1 MKHIIDLM
9 RLDIIAMR
17 AKKLSPWKLFAAV
30 TVLSLILGM
39 LSPIFLYFLLFAIA
53 FTAAQAMIDL
63 NNKNEGEMTYAVI
76 PAERK
81 QIVIARYSLV
91 MLVLTAVG
99 ALSLIVLKIRF
110 ALSISIF
117 IDDSLSEVLGIKMN
131 DNGLFTLLLCLFFAV
146 ALIFN
151 ANVLSGFFKS
161 GTKGAKGSMFRA
173 YLILLA
179 AWAVLAVVFI
189 AESTLSVTPLHAA
202 LQVLFTT
209 LSALSVPYNGALR
222 CIFVI
227 VGAYGY
233 VFYKAACS
241 VIDYEEREL

>member
-1 MKHIIDLM
+1 MKRIIDLM
-9 RLDIIAMR
+9 KLDIIAMR
-17 AKKLSPWKLFAAV
+17 AKKLSLWKLFVAV

-39 LSPIFLYFLLFAIA
+39 LSPIFLYFLLFAVA
-53 FTAAQAMIDL
+53 FTASQAMIDL
-63 NNKNEGEMTYAVI
+63 NNAYEGEMTYAVI
-76 PAERK
+76 PATKK
-81 QIVIARYSLV
+81 QIVIARYALV

-110 ALSISIF
+110 AMGISIF
-117 IDDSLSEVLGIKMN
+117 TDDSLSEVLGIKMN
-131 DNGLFTLLLCLFFAV
+131 DNGLFSVILCFFFAL

-151 ANVLSGFFKS
+151 ANVLSGFFKT

-179 AWAVLAVVFI
+179 AWALIAVVLVV
-189 AESTLSVTPLHAA
+189 ESTLSVKPLHAA

-209 LSALSVPYNGALR
+209 LSALSVPFNGALL

-241 VIDYEEREL
+241 VINYEEREL

>member
-189 AESTLSVTPLHAA
+189 AESTLSVKPLHAA

-209 LSALSVPYNGALR
+209 LSALSVPYNGALL

>member
-1 MKHIIDLM
+1 MKRIIDLM

-17 AKKLSPWKLFAAV
+17 AKKLSLWKLFAAV
-30 TVLSLILGM
+30 TVLSLVLG
-39 LSPIFLYFLLFAIA
+39 LISPVFLYFLLFAIS

-63 NNKNEGEMTYAVI
+63 NNTYEGEMTYAVI
-76 PAERK
+76 PAARK
-81 QIVIARYSLV
+81 QIVIARYALV

-99 ALSLIVLKIRF
+99 ALSLIILKIRY
-110 ALSISIF
+110 ALGVSLIL
-117 IDDSLSEVLGIKMN
+117 DDSLSEVLGMKMN
-131 DNGLFTLLLCLFFAV
+131 DNGLFSVLLCLFFAV

-151 ANVLSGFFKS
+151 ANVLSGFFKA
-161 GTKGAKGSMFRA
+161 GKKGVKGSMFRA

-179 AWAVLAVVFI
+179 AWAGLAVVFV
-189 AESTLSVTPLHAA
+189 AEATLSVKPLHAA

-209 LSALSVPYNGALR
+209 LSALSVPYNGALL